1 MLNQLSSEFNF
12 DNTNNLQAVLTQALR
27 ENAADLGDPNQSV
40 SLELWKARRE
50 AIVAYQAVFASIEKR
65 IAFID
70 QELSWVSSD
79 QVAASLESERQALV
93 DEHFQLNYPVSR

>member
-12 DNTNNLQAVLTQALR
+12 ENTDTVEAELVHALR
-27 ENAADLGDPNQSV
+27 ENAVALTEIGLDV
-40 SLELWKARRE
+40 WRTRRE
-50 AIVAYQAVFASIEKR
+50 AIAKKQAVFQTIEKR
-65 IAFID
+65 IEFID